1 MSTTMVRPGLWPDMS
16 VRRKLKLIVMLSAGS
31 ALVLASAA
39 FLTYDALA
47 ARDAA
52 YDDLAVLSNVISQES
67 EAAVAFEDADGSR
80 DILAALNAER
90 HVLVAALYD
99 REGRLLGAYEKP
111 GIAAGV
117 PSTPP
122 FDGTRPVDGGLLVAT
137 PVTRERERVGTLY
150 ISIDLGHLRERL
162 WSNIATGALVML
174 ISLLVAFLLATR
186 LEATILRPLTRLV
199 EAARSVSRDQNYT
212 RRVYKHGNDEV
223 GVLIDG
229 FNGMLAA
236 VETRDEELRRSHEAL
251 ERRVAQRT
259 AELQAK
265 EEELRQSQKME
276 AIGRL
281 AGGVAHDFNNLLSAI
296 IGFTELAAMELPE
309 DAPQRRYLEEVS
321 KAGDRAASLTRQLLA
336 FSRKQVLQA
345 EVIDL
350 NALVTDM
357 DKMLRRIIGE
367 DVVLRPLLDP
377 TIGSVKADRGQM
389 EQVLMNLVVNARDAM
404 PKGGTLMIE
413 TANVELNAGYSQRG
427 ESITPGPAVMIA
439 VSDTGVGIAPN
450 AMSHLFEPF
459 FTTKERG
466 KGTGLG
472 LSTVYGIVKQS
483 GGHIWVASE
492 PDHGTTFRIYLPR
505 VEGAP
510 RPGSGIRKPPVRA
523 RGDETILVVEDEE
536 RVRALVRQVLMMNG
550 YTVLEASNGRDGL
563 AAILRHPGKLDLLL
577 TDVIMPGM
585 GGRELMEQ
593 ARLARPGLRGMYMSG
608 YTDDQIVQAGVID
621 QQIPFLQKPFSPDT
635 LAAKIREVLDTP
647 PPATVQESPAARRE

>member
-1 MSTTMVRPGLWPDMS
+1 MATTVSTPGLWPDMS
-16 VRRKLKLIVMLSAGS
+16 VRRKLKFIILTSSGS
-31 ALVLASAA
+31 ALIIAFSA
-39 FLTYDALA
+39 FLAYDAIA
-47 ARDAA
+47 ARDKAW
-52 YDDLAVLSNVISQES
+52 DDLAVLSDVISQES
-67 EAAVAFEDADGSR
+67 QAAVAFEDEVGAR
-80 DILAALNAER
+80 EILAALRAER
-90 HVLVAALYD
+90 QVLIAALFD
-99 REGRLLGAYEKP
+99 RRGRLCGAYQKS
-111 GIAAGV
+111 GIEGVV
-117 PSTPP
+117 PSAPP
-122 FDGTRPVDGGLLVAT
+122 PDGTRPVDGGLIVARA
-137 PVTRERERVGTLY
+137 VTRERERVGTLC
-150 ISIDLGHLRERL
+150 IRIDLGYLRDRL
-162 WSNIATGALVML
+162 WRNIAIGALVML
-174 ISLLVAFLLATR
+174 VSLPLALLLASR

-199 EAARSVSRDQNYT
+199 EAARSVSRNQDYT

-229 FNGMLAA
+229 FNAMLAA
-236 VETRDEELRRSHEAL
+236 VETRDEELRRSQEVL
-251 ERRVAQRT
+251 ERRVAERT

-296 IGFTELAAMELPE
+296 IGFTELAAGELP
-309 DAPQRRYLEEVS
+309 AGSPQRRYLDEVS
-321 KAGDRAASLTRQLLA
+321 KAGDRAAGLTRQLLA

-367 DVVLRPLLDP
+367 DIVLRPLLDS

-389 EQVLMNLVVNARDAM
+389 EQVLLNLAINARDAM
-404 PKGGTLMIE
+404 PRGGSLMIE

-439 VSDTGVGIAPN
+439 VTDTGVGIPPG
-450 AMSHLFEPF
+450 AMTHLFEPF

-505 VEGAP
+505 VAGAP
-510 RPGSGIRKPPVRA
+510 RPGSGIRKPSPRA
-523 RGDETILVVEDEE
+523 RGDETILIVEDEE
-536 RVRALVRQVLMMNG
+536 RVRALVRQVLMMHG
-550 YTVLEASNGRDGL
+550 YTVLEASNGLDGL

-608 YTDDQIVQAGVID
+608 YTDDQILKAGVID

-635 LAAKIREVLDTP
+635 LAAKIREVLDIKEP
-647 PPATVQESPAARRE
+647 VKV

>member
-1 MSTTMVRPGLWPDMS
+1 MSTAIERPGLWRNVS
-16 VRRKLKLIVMLSAGS
+16 VRRKLKLIVMISAGT
-31 ALVLASAA
+31 ALALASAA
-39 FLTYDALA
+39 FLTYDAIA
-47 ARDAA
+47 AREAA
-52 YDDLAVLSNVISQES
+52 CDDLVVLSNVISQES
-67 EAAVAFEDADGSR
+67 QAAVAFEDAAAATE
-80 DILAALNAER
+80 ILAALVSER
-90 HVLVAALYD
+90 HVVAAALYD
-99 REGRLLGAYEKP
+99 REGRLLGSYGRDGNP
-111 GIAAGV
+111 V
-117 PSTPP
+117 PHAPPAESLLPVGDGLQVSTS
-122 FDGTRPVDGGLLVAT
+122 VL
-137 PVTRERERVGTLY
+137 RERERLGTLF
-150 ISIDLGHLRERL
+150 IRVDLSYLRDRL
-162 WSNIATGALVML
+162 WRNVSIGILVL
-174 ISLLVAFLLATR
+174 AVSLLIAFLLASR
-186 LEATILRPLTRLV
+186 LAETTMRPLTRLV
-199 EAARSVSRDQNYT
+199 EAARCVSHDQNYT
-212 RRVYKHGNDEV
+212 RRVHKHGNDEV
-223 GVLIDG
+223 GLLIDG

-236 VETRDEELRRSHEAL
+236 VETRDEELRRSHEVL

-309 DAPQRRYLEEVS
+309 DAPQQRYLEEVS

-367 DVVLRPLLDP
+367 DIVLRPLLDP

-389 EQVLMNLVVNARDAM
+389 GQVLLNLVVNARDAM
-404 PKGGTLMIE
+404 PKGGTLIIE

-427 ESITPGPAVMIA
+427 ESITSGPTVMIA

-450 AMSHLFEPF
+450 AMTHLFEPF

-510 RPGSGIRKPPVRA
+510 SPGSAIRKSPARS

-536 RVRALVRQVLMMNG
+536 RVRALVRQVLVMNG

-563 AAILRHPGKLDLLL
+563 ASILRHPGKLDLLL

-608 YTDDQIVQAGVID
+608 YTDDQIVKAGVID

-647 PPATVQESPAARRE
+647 PAATEQELPPAARRG